1 MRGNF
6 LVREKS
12 NVLTAGLG
20 SFPIPRIW
28 EGNDSFDRRRCKFGD
43 GDFFGGENE

>member
-12 NVLTAGLG
+12 NVLTAGLD

-28 EGNDSFDRRRCKFGD
+28 GENDIFDRGRCKFGD